1 MRLNNLEKRAE
12 LEEDFAELKQE
23 ILAREDFAE
32 IQKLLDVRSDE
43 QVLTESLQEGKFKD
57 ASFALSRYQEVYAE
71 LSPQVSRLIE
81 KIHLLRELKKEAKIG
96 KVESNLRSEI
106 KGLLAG
112 FAEKMKSAEI
122 LEQEMGK
129 ALSSAGGEIIPELI
143 KMTSE
148 RQKKIKNVTTIVGG
162 MATIM
167 GLSVLLDKGVTDM
180 AKSTELLGKGAA
192 GFFIMSF
199 FSSIGEYL
207 ATKKF
212 FERGEDKDAM
222 KNIADSNAINVG
234 LAKGAVA
241 SSAVR
246 GLFV

>member
-1 MRLNNLEKRAE
+1 
-12 LEEDFAELKQE
+12 
-23 ILAREDFAE
+23 
-32 IQKLLDVRSDE
+32 
-43 QVLTESLQEGKFKD
+43 
-57 ASFALSRYQEVYAE
+57 
-71 LSPQVSRLIE
+71 
-81 KIHLLRELKKEAKIG
+81 
-96 KVESNLRSEI
+96 
-106 KGLLAG
+106 
-112 FAEKMKSAEI
+112 
-122 LEQEMGK
+122 
-129 ALSSAGGEIIPELI
+129 
-143 KMTSE
+143 
-148 RQKKIKNVTTIVGG
+148 
-162 MATIM
+162 
-167 GLSVLLDKGVTDM
+167 LSVLLDKGVTDM